1 MSETTAVTSDGETV
15 EYRDIPGC
23 PGYRVG
29 NDGSLWTAV
38 VRDVV
43 LVGGGLPGLRGSR
56 VRVGDEWRKMRT
68 RPNKKGYLTVIVR
81 VGGRKRTLKVH
92 RTVLLAFVGPCP
104 DGMEACHGPGGKL
117 DNRLAN
123 LRWDTSASNV
133 ADRYTHGE
141 TLKGEKNVKHKLT
154 EQDVRDMRVIYR
166 GGGIS
171 YRALA
176 GMFGVTASTAHKA
189 VVGLQWGHVA

>member
-81 VGGRKRTLKVH
+81 VGGRKRTLNVH

-104 DGMEACHGPGGKL
+104 DGMECCHIDGDPHNN
-117 DNRLAN
+117 DIDN
-123 LRWDTSASNV
+123 LRWDTASSNTLDSV
-133 ADRYTHGE
+133 RHGTHPAASK
-141 TLKGEKNVKHKLT
+141 THCK
-154 EQDVRDMRVIYR
+154 R
-166 GGGIS
+166 GHEFTPENTIAQHHGGRRCRTC
-171 YRALA
+171 RAQSERSRTRA
-176 GMFGVTASTAHKA
+176 A
-189 VVGLQWGHVA
+189 